1 MLPKGKRRQSVRAQY
16 RAARDAANEPT
27 SLTSEEPPDIA
38 SQQTAA
44 QPPPDAAPR
53 SQPQATARTP
63 EPVAAAPSEAR
74 ITILPESTGPGW
86 QQFRATAET
95 AGMRLDAFLT
105 HAIADISRARA
116 QLLIGAGQVQVN
128 DAAAKAS
135 HKLRAGDTIE
145 VHGEPHPEP
154 LHATPEDIPLRI
166 LYEDEYLAVIDK
178 PAGMMVHAGAGA
190 SDDARS
196 RGTLVNALLHHMGK
210 LSHEGGELRPGIVH
224 RLDKETSGAIVVAK
238 DDLTHRRLSE
248 MFSSRRIEK
257 TYLALVHGRL
267 AKDDVTVDLP
277 VGRDPVR
284 RTRMTTKR
292 ADGRH
297 ALSHVHV
304 LERLHT
310 PWGAFT
316 LVQVRIETGRTHQ
329 IRVHLQSLG
338 NPVVGDAL
346 YGAPRRL
353 VRQDSGMRLT
363 GNASQQD
370 GADDAEQPP
379 VPGRNFLHAAHL
391 EFEHPRT
398 GELVS
403 SDAPLPEEL
412 QRFLIWLRSKAKP
425 DSAVKRKGD

>member
-1 MLPKGKRRQSVRAQY
+1 VS
-16 RAARDAANEPT
+16 DH
-27 SLTSEEPPDIA
+27 
-38 SQQTAA
+38 
-44 QPPPDAAPR
+44 
-53 SQPQATARTP
+53 
-63 EPVAAAPSEAR
+63 PVAACLLSQYA
-74 ITILPESTGPGW
+74 GW
-86 QQFRATAET
+86 QVSAGKYFAMGSGPMRAASGRETVFQKLSYREVPPVAIGVLEGRKLPTEAVFEFLAEKTGVPANQTVLLIAPTASISGNVQVVARVIET
-95 AGMRLDAFLT
+95 AL
-105 HAIADISRARA
+105 
-116 QLLIGAGQVQVN
+116 
-128 DAAAKAS
+128 
-135 HKLRAGDTIE
+135 HKLFELEFDINRIE
-145 VHGEPHPEP
+145 SAVGTAP
-154 LHATPEDIPLRI
+154 LSP
-166 LYEDEYLAVIDK
+166 
-178 PAGMMVHAGAGA
+178 
-190 SDDARS
+190 
-196 RGTLVNALLHHMGK
+196 
-210 LSHEGGELRPGIVH
+210 
-224 RLDKETSGAIVVAK
+224 VAK

-248 MFSSRRIEK
+248 MFSNRRIEK

-338 NPVVGDAL
+338 NPVVGDAV

-363 GNASQQD
+363 GSAAHQD
-370 GADDAEQPP
+370 SADDAEQPP
-379 VPGRNFLHAAHL
+379 GPGRNFLHAAHL
-391 EFEHPRT
+391 EFEHPRI
-398 GELVS
+398 GGLVS

-412 QRFLIWLRSKAKP
+412 QRFLTWLRSKARP
-425 DSAVKRKGD
+425 DSAVERKRG